1 MLRFTDGSKIEST
14 LKGSWLAGTTKTYKL
29 SEKNSTWEY
38 TLETTN
44 PANVAYNQD
53 KSNDYLVTSYRIAPD
68 GTSSLLNGR
77 QLALRSMTVQLTV
90 GLTWAQISL
99 LG

>member
-1 MLRFTDGSKIEST
+1 MLLME
-14 LKGSWLAGTTKTYKL
+14 
-29 SEKNSTWEY
+29 
-38 TLETTN
+38 
-44 PANVAYNQD
+44 Q
-53 KSNDYLVTSYRIAPD
+53 
-68 GTSSLLNGR
+68 SSLLNGR